1 MDAVS
6 LLDRGHIP
14 YPEGVDI
21 QLEHHAR
28 VSAGEQDNTLLLLEH
43 TSVYTG
49 GRMAEHSEVLDPSID
64 VVETTRGGKIT
75 WHGPGQLIGY
85 PIYRLPNPINVVGY
99 VRTLEQMLIEVLG
112 DFGITATQ
120 VPKRTGVWV
129 GPEGAEEK
137 IAAIGI
143 RIADRTTM
151 HGFALNVSNSLGPF
165 ESIVACGIEDAGIT
179 TMTHQLGRQ
188 VSVSDVA
195 QNVSQT
201 IGRYFP

>member
-1 MDAVS
+1 MQTIN
-6 LLDRGHIP
+6 LLERGHIP
-14 YPEGVDI
+14 YPEGVEI
-21 QLEHHAR
+21 QLDHHGR
-28 VSAGEQDNTLLLLEH
+28 VSSGEQENTLLLLEH

-49 GRMAEHSEVLDPSID
+49 GRMAEHSEILNPDID

-99 VRTLEQMLIEVLG
+99 VRTVEQMLIEVLG
-112 DFGITATQ
+112 DYGITGTQ
-120 VPKRTGVWV
+120 IPKRTGVWV
-129 GPEGAEEK
+129 GPEGSEEK

-165 ESIVACGIEDAGIT
+165 DAIVACGIEDAGIT
-179 TMTHQLGRQ
+179 TMTRQLGQQ
-188 VSVSDVA
+188 VSVSEVA
-195 QNVSQT
+195 QNVSQKL
-201 IGRYFP
+201 GRYFE